1 MVIVIIG
8 VLLVVD
14 GSTQEDVGDDSTGN
28 TKESFKGDLQ
38 EEVGLLCDHLEEEKY
53 SRNITLFQL
62 MLLPVES
69 WFSQENIPQLQS
81 LGLLTVCEPQ
91 YI

>member
-8 VLLVVD
+8 VLLN

-53 SRNITLFQL
+53 S
-62 MLLPVES
+62 
-69 WFSQENIPQLQS
+69 
-81 LGLLTVCEPQ
+81 
-91 YI
+91 

>member
-8 VLLVVD
+8 VLLN

-53 SRNITLFQL
+53 SRNITLFKL

-81 LGLLTVCEPQ
+81 LGLNTVCEPQ